1 MTISILTDRTGEEPY
16 DFDDRCYFDDLSL
29 SNNSMSKK
37 YGFIE
42 NNQTLFNNKFFV
54 NWAFFSSPQHIILKK
69 SLETTVELIKREY
82 NGNSGIKMYTMDR
95 RSKLLQCMSTYP
107 ITHIARELVLQN
119 TSGLGKY

>member
-1 MTISILTDRTGEEPY
+1 MTISILTDHTGEEPY

-54 NWAFFSSPQHIILKK
+54 NWAFFSSPQHIIVKK